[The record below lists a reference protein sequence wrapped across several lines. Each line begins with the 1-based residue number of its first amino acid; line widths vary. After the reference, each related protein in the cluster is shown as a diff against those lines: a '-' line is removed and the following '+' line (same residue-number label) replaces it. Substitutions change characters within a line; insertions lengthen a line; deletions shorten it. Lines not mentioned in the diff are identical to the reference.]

1 MRFNTLYLATD
12 GEYELLYP
20 KIIFFL
26 VGALAST
33 SPLMASERMLREQVQ
48 SEAMAVFAPLP
59 NVETVLD
66 ELGYS
71 SDMVD
76 LGRHLFFDNR
86 VSLGQDIS
94 CASCHAFDAGGSD
107 ARKTSI
113 GHKGALGGRNAPTVL
128 NAVFN
133 IEQFWD
139 GRANDLAE
147 QAKGPVENPIEMA
160 NHRDNLI
167 QTLAEIPG
175 YVERFSAAFPDAN
188 NPITFDNFAHAIAA
202 FEATLITPTRFDE
215 FLLGRQEALELD
227 EIVGLRIFLDTGCM
241 ECHNGLNLGGN
252 NYQYFGAVKDPSE
265 KYMPRDD
272 LGVAAV
278 TGDPSDKYLFRVP
291 SLRNVALSGPYFHSG
306 AASTLT
312 EAVQVMANVQL
323 GARLDD
329 QDVDLIIAF
338 LETLSGV
345 PERITA
351 PVPLQKP
358 QPVPEIAIDP
368 ETAQNA
374 TLAAREPAG

>member
-1 MRFNTLYLATD
+1 M
-12 GEYELLYP
+12 LYP
-20 KIIFFL
+20 KIVFFL

-33 SPLMASERMLREQVQ
+33 SPLFASELLLREQVQ

-76 LGRHLFFDNR
+76 LGRYLFFDNR
-86 VSLGQDIS
+86 VSLEQDIS
-94 CASCHAFDAGGSD
+94 CVSCHALDAGGSD

-139 GRANDLAE
+139 GRANDLVE
-147 QAKGPVENPIEMA
+147 QAKETVENPIKMA

-167 QTLAEIPG
+167 QTLAEFPG
-175 YVERFSAAFPDAN
+175 YVERFFVAFPDAN

-215 FLLGRQEALELD
+215 FLLGRQDALELD

-265 KYMPRDD
+265 NYMPRDD

-329 QDVDLIIAF
+329 QDVELIIAF

-345 PERITA
+345 PAGITA

>member
-20 KIIFFL
+20 KIVLLL

-33 SPLMASERMLREQVQ
+33 SPLMASERMLREQIQ
-48 SEAMAVFAPLP
+48 SEAMAFFAPLP

-94 CASCHAFDAGGSD
+94 CVSCHAFDAGGSD
-107 ARKTSI
+107 ARKKSI
-113 GHKGALGGRNAPTVL
+113 GHKGALGGRNVPTVL
-128 NAVFN
+128 NAVFY

-139 GRANDLAE
+139 GRANDLTL
-147 QAKGPVENPIEMA
+147 QAKGPLENPIEMA
-160 NHRDNLI
+160 NYRDNLI

-175 YVERFSAAFPDAN
+175 YVKRFAAAFPDAN
-188 NPITFDNFAHAIAA
+188 NPITFDNFAHSIAA

-215 FLLGRQEALELD
+215 FLLGRQEALKLD

-241 ECHNGLNLGGN
+241 EYHNGLNLGGN
-252 NYQYFGAVKDPSE
+252 NYQYFGAVKEPNE

-272 LGVAAV
+272 LGVAAL
-278 TGDPSDKYLFRVP
+278 TRDPSDKYLFRVP

-306 AASTLT
+306 AALTLT
-312 EAVQVMANVQL
+312 EAVHWGML
-323 GARLDD
+323 HHR
-329 QDVDLIIAF
+329 
-338 LETLSGV
+338 
-345 PERITA
+345 
-351 PVPLQKP
+351 
-358 QPVPEIAIDP
+358 
-368 ETAQNA
+368 
-374 TLAAREPAG
+374 

>member
-133 IEQFWD
+133 I
-139 GRANDLAE
+139 
-147 QAKGPVENPIEMA
+147 
-160 NHRDNLI
+160 
-167 QTLAEIPG
+167 
-175 YVERFSAAFPDAN
+175 
-188 NPITFDNFAHAIAA
+188 
-202 FEATLITPTRFDE
+202 
-215 FLLGRQEALELD
+215 
-227 EIVGLRIFLDTGCM
+227 
-241 ECHNGLNLGGN
+241 
-252 NYQYFGAVKDPSE
+252 
-265 KYMPRDD
+265 
-272 LGVAAV
+272 
-278 TGDPSDKYLFRVP
+278 
-291 SLRNVALSGPYFHSG
+291 
-306 AASTLT
+306 
-312 EAVQVMANVQL
+312 
-323 GARLDD
+323 
-329 QDVDLIIAF
+329 
-338 LETLSGV
+338 
-345 PERITA
+345 
-351 PVPLQKP
+351 
-358 QPVPEIAIDP
+358 
-368 ETAQNA
+368 
-374 TLAAREPAG
+374 